1 MGRLESHIDVPTIS
15 AARSWDYLFKTGG
28 GSNVLVFSAWLAGH
42 LTLPMSGEG
51 RKRISTSLLKAIL
64 IDPDASGAN
73 RAAAWLQSRIG
84 GCGLSE
90 LGDPF
95 FADGFDQIAKLD
107 DRGELERQ
115 IVGVHIVLV

>member
-1 MGRLESHIDVPTIS
+1 MASTAAISGPTEPPLCVVPVWGEP
-15 AARSWDYLFKTGG
+15 ARNVPH
-28 GSNVLVFSAWLAGH
+28 GS
-42 LTLPMSGEG
+42 
-51 RKRISTSLLKAIL
+51 KRISTSFLKAIL
-64 IDPDASGAN
+64 IDTAASGAN
-73 RAAAWLQSRIG
+73 RAAAWLQSKIG